1 MPDVTGIRYVPLLPL
16 GRGGMGTVEAALE
29 PGDPPRIVALKR
41 LRADRAKDTRST
53 AAFERET
60 RVALLLAHDNVVRAF
75 GTTEVNGAPAL
86 VLEYVEGETLDAL
99 LEALSARGERMD
111 ARLTAWVLAALC
123 EGLHA
128 AHELRGDDG
137 EPLGLVH
144 RDVSPH
150 NVLLGYDGSV
160 RLLDFGVARVE
171 ARTKLTQTGEVKG
184 KTAYMSPEQGMGDPL
199 DRRSDLWSVGA
210 VLFECVAGR
219 PLWQGATDLEI
230 LRQLALSEPPSLADV
245 APEAPRELCA
255 LCASLLAKD
264 PPPPGLRP
272 RPTSR
277 RLSERS
283 PETWAPRAS
292 PPSSPTRS
300 PASSRSAA
308 ARSSARAPAKRAR
321 PRASR
326 RPRSAR
332 HRRGPGAARGS
343 LGSRARARSGAS
355 RGLCV
360 PASPWTRPRPSRPSA
375 IASAAAYAGPA
386 PSLSS
391 PGGAE
396 PGEGSPAPAVSQGEP
411 AAPSFTL
418 ASASVSPSRLVPDS
432 SSSSRSP
439 RPRAKP
445 SSAASAPSAAP
456 SSTRPLPSVDPN
468 PL

>member
-264 PPPPGLRP
+264 PASRP
-272 RPTSR
+272 AT
-277 RLSERS
+277 
-283 PETWAPRAS
+283 AADV
-292 PPSSPTRS
+292 
-300 PASSRSAA
+300 AA
-308 ARSSARAPAKRAR
+308 ALRAIA
-321 PRASR
+321 
-326 RPRSAR
+326 
-332 HRRGPGAARGS
+332 GDVGAARLAALLADAFPGK
-343 LGSRARARSGAS
+343 LEERRRAIERARAGEACKASGVAPPEERATPPRSRRRPWIPWVAGAGAIGGIAWLV
-355 RGLCV
+355 RAGVALDA
-360 PASPWTRPRPSRPSA
+360 PATVATSA